1 MLSRHSLW
9 IIPLQIL
16 PMISDVS
23 RDDKDNLQV
32 LAPGL
37 DVQSLRRRLKSHKKA
52 LNAIEQYR
60 NTKAAHWDI
69 ETSAQQ
75 KPILLGDSKRMLEEL
90 QDIFNEI
97 SRAHSRQV
105 WSFKTSQHGNATA
118 LLNALKKT
126 P

>member
-1 MLSRHSLW
+1 
-9 IIPLQIL
+9 
-16 PMISDVS
+16 MISDVS
-23 RDDKDNLQV
+23 RDDKDNLQA

-75 KPILLGDSKRMLEEL
+75 KPILRACYETLYCDAGLTIRITK
-90 QDIFNEI
+90 
-97 SRAHSRQV
+97 SRTLRQERLPV
-105 WSFKTSQHGNATA
+105 WS
-118 LLNALKKT
+118 LC
-126 P
+126 